1 MDKTLE
7 KPFLGAFGRLANLC
21 MGWMDQTYNLW
32 LYHSENE
39 PLPPEWQRHYEVE
52 LPKRI
57 QEQFEVFDR
66 TVLYDGNPSPLFG
79 EIGNNVDEQ
88 RTPTARERYAFSLLT
103 PFKNFADKYDPTA
116 LIAQE
121 EQQMSLFKDDEWVSR
136 HRKLIERH
144 KYISQRYFELTIRYS
159 GNENGRCWQKGTV
172 ENCMS
177 VLHDTASHF
186 ANRLDALLLTYG
198 IDLLRLQEECG
209 VYLKR
214 RRLITDVEY
223 YIGSAELAEKY
234 IKALPARQSGT
245 PQQKAPELP
254 ERFKM
259 KDGASILHNAI
270 QNRLMAMENGE
281 YVWNCTNALYGFFI
295 DKVNEW
301 LDLEKSNGQ
310 RNWKIFSFI
319 KGHEKRLRE
328 ARKVVSSYTKGYT
341 NPPEGDDLVESLKPE
356 PE

>member
-1 MDKTLE
+1 ME
-7 KPFLGAFGRLANLC
+7 KQFLGAFGRLAGLC
-21 MGWMDQTYNLW
+21 MGWMDQTYSLW

-39 PLPPEWQRHYEVE
+39 PLPPEWQRHYDVE
-52 LPKRI
+52 LLKRI
-57 QEQFEVFDR
+57 KKQFEVFDR
-66 TVLYDGNPSPLFG
+66 TVLYDGNPSPLFE

-88 RTPTARERYAFSLLT
+88 RTPTAREQYAFSLLT

-121 EQQMSLFKDDEWVSR
+121 EQQMCLFKDEKWVSR
-136 HRKLIERH
+136 HSQLIERY
-144 KYISQRYFELTIRYS
+144 KYISQRYFELTIQYS
-159 GNENGRCWQKGTV
+159 GNKNNGMCWQKGTV

-177 VLHDTASHF
+177 VLHDTAIHF

-245 PQQKAPELP
+245 PQQKAPEFPDELNTAKARGLINNAV
-254 ERFKM
+254 EAGFITVEAGRYKWYGTKVLLAYFAVKATAYLNLRTNVNAV
-259 KDGASILHNAI
+259 ASWKPFETLFQVEGLRHSKA
-270 QNRLMAMENGE
+270 E
-281 YVWNCTNALYGFFI
+281 YEKYHTEFTPTGSDRIDAL
-295 DKVNEW
+295 
-301 LDLEKSNGQ
+301 LE
-310 RNWKIFSFI
+310 
-319 KGHEKRLRE
+319 
-328 ARKVVSSYTKGYT
+328 
-341 NPPEGDDLVESLKPE
+341 P
-356 PE
+356 